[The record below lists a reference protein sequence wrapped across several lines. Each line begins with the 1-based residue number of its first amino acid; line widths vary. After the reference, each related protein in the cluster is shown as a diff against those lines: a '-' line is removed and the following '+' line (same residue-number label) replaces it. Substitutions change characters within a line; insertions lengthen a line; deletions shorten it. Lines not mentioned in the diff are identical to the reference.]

1 MIDVLVGARELIDAG
16 GFVMPWLIGGAFAL
30 WATIGWRASA
40 LLAPGQSGS
49 VQDLIVSMRDRSQ
62 GATRANIRDRA
73 IARVIA
79 IARFQDRPP
88 RAVVDEALHDLRGA
102 MGGGRVLVRTLVVL
116 APLAGLLG
124 TVTGM
129 IETFRSLADMAL
141 FTQGGGI
148 AGGIAE
154 ALLTTQMGLAVSVP
168 GLVVGRALDRRE
180 SRLHADLDL
189 LTEVV
194 CSRPLAA
201 IGSSGP
207 EYVR

>member
-1 MIDVLVGARELIDAG
+1 MTSLLAPVQELLDAG
-16 GFVMPWLIGGAFAL
+16 GFVMPWLIGAAFVL
-30 WATIGWRASA
+30 WATIGWRFLA
-40 LLAPGQSGS
+40 LRTPGARRSIAAVLA
-49 VQDLIVSMRDRSQ
+49 VERDRSQ
-62 GATRANIRDRA
+62 PMHHSTIRQEA
-73 IARVIA
+73 AQRVA
-79 IARFQDRPP
+79 GIARFRDMPP
-88 RAVVDEALHDLRGA
+88 RAVIEHALFDLRSA
-102 MGGGRVLVRTLVVL
+102 LGGGRTLVRTLVVL

-180 SRLHADLDL
+180 ARLHADLDL
-189 LTEVV
+189 LTELV
-194 CSRPLAA
+194 CSRPLDT
-201 IGSSGP
+201 IGPAPTETSS
-207 EYVR
+207 

>member
-1 MIDVLVGARELIDAG
+1 MNEVLSGARELLEAG
-16 GFVMPWLIGGAFAL
+16 GFVMPWLIGGSFAL

-40 LLAPGQSGS
+40 LLARGSSGS
-49 VQDLIVSMRDRSQ
+49 VQDLIASTRDRVQPS
-62 GATRANIRDRA
+62 GNGSIRDRA
-73 IARVIA
+73 ASRAVHIARSH
-79 IARFQDRPP
+79 DRPP
-88 RAVVDEALHDLRGA
+88 RAVLDEALHDLRGT
-102 MGGGRVLVRTLVVL
+102 MRGGRVLVRTLVVL

-180 SRLHADLDL
+180 SSLQAELDL
-189 LTEVV
+189 LTELV

-201 IGSSGP
+201 IGSPHP
-207 EYVR
+207 EPVP